1 MKEGGTVVVVVVVVL
16 FFSEKINQVMVV
28 YDMTVKLNK

>member
-1 MKEGGTVVVVVVVVL
+1 MKEGGTVFL
-16 FFSEKINQVMVV
+16 FSENIDQIMLV